1 MKPMKKCRF
10 SISNTCATNE
20 KIASIEYCSRYNAES
35 LKRPNYSIS
44 FLLILCYTPQSYEYG
59 TFES

>member
-1 MKPMKKCRF
+1 MKKCRF

-35 LKRPNYSIS
+35 LKSPNYSVS
-44 FLLILCYTPQSYEYG
+44 FPYLLCYTPLSYEYG
-59 TFES
+59 KLKS

>member
-1 MKPMKKCRF
+1 MKKCRF

-35 LKRPNYSIS
+35 LKRPHSSIS
-44 FLLILCYTPQSYEYG
+44 FPYLLCYTLHSYEYG
-59 TFES
+59 KLKS

>member
-20 KIASIEYCSRYNAES
+20 KIASIEYCRRYNAES
-35 LKRPNYSIS
+35 LINPLVQLGKVCNNKDKW
-44 FLLILCYTPQSYEYG
+44 LLV
-59 TFES
+59 